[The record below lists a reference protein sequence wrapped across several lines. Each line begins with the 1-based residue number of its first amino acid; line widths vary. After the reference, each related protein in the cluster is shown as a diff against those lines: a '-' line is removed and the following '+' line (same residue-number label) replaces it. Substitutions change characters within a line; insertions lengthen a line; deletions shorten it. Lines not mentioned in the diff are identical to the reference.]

1 MKHGNNTLNNEFTRY
16 INVIYTLNSLSLATA
31 NQMLELLR
39 KELHRTFD
47 HWIQKRR
54 DTQRKLEELARNLPN
69 LQGSTGLAFAVTVGS
84 VVGAA
89 IAAPF
94 TLGASLFAAAGAG
107 AAIAAGA
114 SYLSSDGEK
123 KLRLAEV
130 QLAINE
136 DIRACTDLQRR
147 LDSLRRT
154 FTSSFAISTLAGA
167 IVGTMMRSAVSDA
180 LTRASR
186 FADSSVLP
194 RDITQLVKSSLDRHE
209 GSTSPIVAEI
219 RGILGNLKCPG
230 EAEIKRLVPKSLA
243 D

>member
-1 MKHGNNTLNNEFTRY
+1 
-16 INVIYTLNSLSLATA
+16 
-31 NQMLELLR
+31 MLERLR
-39 KELHRTFD
+39 NELHGTFV
-47 HWIQKRR
+47 HWIQTRR
-54 DTQRKLEELARNLPN
+54 DTKSKLEELARNLPN
-69 LQGSTGLAFAVTVGS
+69 LQGNTGLAIAATVGS

-123 KLRLAEV
+123 KLRLAAV
-130 QLAINE
+130 QVSINE
-136 DIRACTDLQRR
+136 DLRACADLKRQ

-154 FTSSFAISTLAGA
+154 FTSSSAMSTLPGA
-167 IVGTMMRSAVSDA
+167 TVGTMVRSAVSDA
-180 LTRASR
+180 LTRAWR

-194 RDITQLVKSSLDRHE
+194 RDITQLVKSSLDRHG
-209 GSTSPIVAEI
+209 GSTTPIVAEI
-219 RGILGNLKCPG
+219 RGILDNLKCPG

>member
-1 MKHGNNTLNNEFTRY
+1 MKHGNNTLNNGFTRY

-31 NQMLELLR
+31 NQMLERLR
-39 KELHRTFD
+39 KELLETFV

-69 LQGSTGLAFAVTVGS
+69 LQGNTGLAIAAAVGS
-84 VVGAA
+84 VAGAV

-94 TLGASLFAAAGAG
+94 TFGASLFAAAGAG

-123 KLRLAEV
+123 TLRLAEV
-130 QLAINE
+130 AIDN
-136 DIRACTDLQRR
+136 DRRACADLQRR
-147 LDSLRRT
+147 LDYLRRT
-154 FTSSFAISTLAGA
+154 FTSSSAISTSAGA
-167 IVGTMMRSAVSDA
+167 IVGTMVRSAVSDA
-180 LTRASR
+180 FTRASR
-186 FADSSVLP
+186 YADSSDLP

-219 RGILGNLKCPG
+219 RGILGNLKCPD

>member
-1 MKHGNNTLNNEFTRY
+1 MKHANNTLNNVFTRY
-16 INVIYTLNSLSLATA
+16 INVIYTLNSLSLATG
-31 NQMLELLR
+31 NQMLERLR
-39 KELHRTFD
+39 KELHGTFV

-69 LQGSTGLAFAVTVGS
+69 LRGSTGLAFAATVGS

-123 KLRLAEV
+123 TLRLAEV
-130 QLAINE
+130 AIDN
-136 DIRACTDLQRR
+136 DRRACADLQRQ
-147 LDSLRRT
+147 LDYLRRT
-154 FTSSFAISTLAGA
+154 FTSSSAISTSAGA
-167 IVGTMMRSAVSDA
+167 IVGTMVRSAVSDA

-194 RDITQLVKSSLDRHE
+194 RDITQLVKSSLDRHR
-209 GSTSPIVAEI
+209 GSTSSIVAEI
-219 RGILGNLKCPG
+219 RGILDNLKCPD